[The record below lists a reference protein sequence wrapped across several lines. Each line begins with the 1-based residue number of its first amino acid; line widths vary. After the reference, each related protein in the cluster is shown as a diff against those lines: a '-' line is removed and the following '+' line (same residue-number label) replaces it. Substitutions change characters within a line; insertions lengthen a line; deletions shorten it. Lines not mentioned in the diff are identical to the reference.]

1 MLAAKEGH
9 DHNSGAMHR
18 RALNQ
23 LSWMCLLVM
32 ICERLSL
39 PRVNKKIKGYIQVT
53 QERFSYLHF
62 ILLINEVFL
71 PYFFLLTQTA
81 AYARGITGDGVR
93 NIGHIQIY
101 VSSLALNWHTC
112 ICFFTHTSHTAILYC
127 HNLHFCQS
135 MKVVKKTKAFDWS
148 SVRDHWIWQ
157 SN

>member
-1 MLAAKEGH
+1 
-9 DHNSGAMHR
+9 
-18 RALNQ
+18 
-23 LSWMCLLVM
+23 M

-62 ILLINEVFL
+62 ILLINEDFL

-101 VSSLALNWHTC
+101 VSSEHS
-112 ICFFTHTSHTAILYC
+112 IGTSVSASLRIHHIQLYFIAIIYI
-127 HNLHFCQS
+127 FVS
-135 MKVVKKTKAFDWS
+135 P
-148 SVRDHWIWQ
+148 
-157 SN
+157 